1 MCRNIR
7 CDFFSVY
14 EVYGVETKQGLSD
27 FCEVLFRERRRTRVG
42 FVFPSVR
49 VVTWRQEQRRAGGA
63 DPSARADARWSVAT
77 ATGWGME
84 LQVEFRENP
93 SYLLRFLSAAPG
105 YPPSLSR
112 RLVRLARSP
121 ASCPT
126 TPSLFGCACLDE
138 HRPPSESER
147 VLTLAVA

>member
-1 MCRNIR
+1 LSRDLQPIYTKSFVNRLHLVLHACVETF
-7 CDFFSVY
+7 DVTFFSVY
-14 EVYGVETKQGLSD
+14 EVYGVETKQDLSD
-27 FCEVLFRERRRTRVG
+27 FCEVLFSERRRTRVG

-93 SYLLRFLSAAPG
+93 SYLLRFLGPQIG
-105 YPPSLSR
+105 ETCTEPCVLSNNTQP
-112 RLVRLARSP
+112 VRLR
-121 ASCPT
+121 
-126 TPSLFGCACLDE
+126 LF
-138 HRPPSESER
+138 R
-147 VLTLAVA
+147 

>member
-14 EVYGVETKQGLSD
+14 EVYGVETKQDLSD
-27 FCEVLFRERRRTRVG
+27 FCEVLFSERRRTRVG

-93 SYLLRFLSAAPG
+93 SYLLRFLGPQIG
-105 YPPSLSR
+105 ETCTEPCVLSNNTQPI
-112 RLVRLARSP
+112 RLRLFR
-121 ASCPT
+121 
-126 TPSLFGCACLDE
+126 
-138 HRPPSESER
+138 
-147 VLTLAVA
+147 